1 VRWRN
6 RFDEPIDFALLAA
19 ERRGYRH
26 TPETLKRIKATR
38 AKNRKARARVAAK
51 RTEERL
57 SEARAPRRGTPGAG
71 QRFLDA
77 FERGKWYGVSDIETR
92 AGIKRGS
99 AKAYSVKF
107 RELGWIERTKNPAFE
122 RPGGLECEFLFR
134 RIRWDN
140 RDLNSQ
146 VQDQIG
152 DKGDGAGQAADQ

>member
-1 VRWRN
+1 LFTRRQNLCGAGAVVRWRN

-92 AGIKRGS
+92 AGIKRGVPKPTRLS
-99 AKAYSVKF
+99 
-107 RELGWIERTKNPAFE
+107 FE
-122 RPGGLECEFLFR
+122 SLVGLSGQKTRPSRGRVVWNVSFCFGGSGG
-134 RIRWDN
+134 ITG
-140 RDLNSQ
+140 
-146 VQDQIG
+146 I
-152 DKGDGAGQAADQ
+152 